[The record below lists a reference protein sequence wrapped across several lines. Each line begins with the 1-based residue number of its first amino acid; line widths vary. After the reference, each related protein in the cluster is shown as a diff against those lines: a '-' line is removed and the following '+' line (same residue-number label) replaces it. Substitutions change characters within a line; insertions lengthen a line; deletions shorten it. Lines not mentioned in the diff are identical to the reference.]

1 MSEKTT
7 KPRILAVDD
16 SRVMRKA
23 MTKVLGK
30 DYDVVEANDGED
42 AWTILT
48 NDADIQVVFTDLS
61 MPYLDGFGLL
71 QRMRDSQ
78 DHRFQ
83 DMPVIIITGKDD
95 DDDTKERALNM
106 GASDFITKPFDSVQ
120 LRARAKTHISLEQT
134 SKQLNETSDKLEQQ
148 ATIDEL
154 TGLGGRRYF
163 WKAGEEFLSHA
174 RRHGGQFIVLRMD
187 IDDFN
192 TIFIANGKLFAD
204 RILRQTGAV
213 LAQLVRKEDMV
224 ARIGLAKFGML
235 LRDTDID
242 NAMQLGARLTEKIN
256 AIDFESGQHI
266 LNTTVST
273 GILEPL
279 ISEESTIES
288 LVAETEKYLQKA
300 SEAGGNQVVIKS
312 LRKDYART
320 KMDISTA
327 LRLIEEGNTEF
338 LEQQILPLTRQLY
351 PLLAFLAGHA
361 ESELRKPLQQLK
373 LALGRYE
380 EKMAHAQEQ
389 KEQAG

>member
-1 MSEKTT
+1 MSEKTD

-23 MTKVLGK
+23 MTRVLGK

-71 QRMRDSQ
+71 QRMRDSEEV
-78 DHRFQ
+78 RFQ

-95 DDDTKERALNM
+95 DDETKERALNM

-120 LRARAKTHISLEQT
+120 LRARAKTHINLEQT
-134 SKQLNETSDKLEQQ
+134 SKRLNETSNKLEQQ

-163 WKAGEEFLSHA
+163 WKAGEESLSHA

-213 LAQLVRKEDMV
+213 LTQLVRKEDMV

-242 NAMQLGARLTEKIN
+242 SAMQLGARLTEKIN
-256 AIDFESGQHI
+256 AINFESGQHI
-266 LNTTVST
+266 LNITVSI
-273 GILEPL
+273 GMLEPL
-279 ISEESTIES
+279 ISEDSTIES

-300 SEAGGNQVVIKS
+300 IEAGGNQVVIKS

-327 LRLIEEGNTEF
+327 LRLIEEGDTEF

-361 ESELRKPLQQLK
+361 ESELLKPLQQLK
-373 LALGRYE
+373 LVLGRYE
-380 EKMAHAQEQ
+380 EKMAHAEEQ